1 MQLFP
6 KLPHLAFMQKQ
17 PSLVF
22 CLLMD
27 LIGMATYAI
36 PLLGE
41 FGDIIWA
48 PVSAFIFYRTF
59 GGTKGMLGGAFNF
72 LEEILPGFD
81 FIPTFTIMYFLTA
94 KNPANKTLFIK

>member
-1 MQLFP
+1 M
-6 KLPHLAFMQKQ
+6 KKQ
-17 PSLVF
+17 PSLIF

-41 FGDIIWA
+41 FGDTLWA
-48 PVSAFIFYRTF
+48 PVSAFIFYKTF
-59 GGTKGMLGGAFNF
+59 GGTKGMIGGAFNF

-81 FIPTFTIMYFLTA
+81 FIPTFTIMYFMTA
-94 KNPANKTLFIK
+94 KKNSTQEAVWIK

>member
-1 MQLFP
+1 
-6 KLPHLAFMQKQ
+6 MQKQ

-22 CLLMD
+22 CLVMD

-41 FGDIIWA
+41 FGDAIWA

-59 GGTKGMLGGAFNF
+59 GGTKWMLGGAFNF

-81 FIPTFTIMYFLTA
+81 FIPTFTIMYFLTG
-94 KNPANKTLFIK
+94 KNRSVGKTLIIK